1 MDEKQFAYVIQTTAS
16 EENTKLSNLIKI
28 AKVVTKSLKKTIRNN
43 DLNIYQFISPKK
55 LVNANNLS
63 KISKDNEE
71 DLIKF
76 CKEYEGS
83 AFFLFFYRSKFLWH
97 ANFRDMSAKFD
108 FTAYGTF
115 SKFKPGVWMG
125 YSGGEY
131 DSGIVHDPLTGDVA
145 SFDEYNLNN
154 KEAKKRKISWI
165 KNYLTI
171 QEKDIKKFL

>member
-1 MDEKQFAYVIQTTAS
+1 MDEKLFAYVIQSNSS
-16 EENTKLSNLIKI
+16 EENTNLSHLKKLL
-28 AKVVTKSLKKTIRNN
+28 KVVIKSLKKCTRND
-43 DLNIYQFISPKK
+43 DLNIYLFISSKK
-55 LVNANNLS
+55 LLNVNDLN

-71 DLIKF
+71 NLIKF

-83 AFFLFFYRSKFLWH
+83 FFFLFFHSSKMLWY

-108 FTAYGTF
+108 STAYGTF
-115 SKFKPGVWMG
+115 SKFKPGSWMG

-131 DSGIVHDPLTGDVA
+131 DSGIVYDPTTEDTA

-165 KNYLTI
+165 KSYLTI

>member
-1 MDEKQFAYVIQTTAS
+1 MNEKLFPYVIQTNAS
-16 EENTKLSNLIKI
+16 EENTNLSHLKKFL
-28 AKVVTKSLKKTIRNN
+28 KVVIKSLKKCTRND
-43 DLNIYQFISPKK
+43 DLNIYQFISSKK
-55 LVNANNLS
+55 LMNVNDLN

-71 DLIKF
+71 NLIKF

-83 AFFLFFYRSKFLWH
+83 FFFLFFHRSKMLWH

-115 SKFKPGVWMG
+115 SKFKPGIWMG

-131 DSGIVHDPLTGDVA
+131 DSGIVYDPTTEDTA
-145 SFDEYNLNN
+145 SFNEYNLNN
-154 KEAKKRKISWI
+154 KEAKERKISWI
-165 KNYLTI
+165 KSYLTI

>member
-1 MDEKQFAYVIQTTAS
+1 MDEKLFAYVIQSNSS
-16 EENTKLSNLIKI
+16 EENTNLSHLKKL
-28 AKVVTKSLKKTIRNN
+28 AKVVIKSLKKCTRND
-43 DLNIYQFISPKK
+43 DLNIYLFISSKK
-55 LVNANNLS
+55 LLNVNDLN

-71 DLIKF
+71 NLIRF

-83 AFFLFFYRSKFLWH
+83 VFFLFFHSSKMLWH

-115 SKFKPGVWMG
+115 SKFKPGIWMG

-131 DSGIVHDPLTGDVA
+131 DSGIVHDPLTGDTA

-154 KEAKKRKISWI
+154 KEARNRKISWI
-165 KNYLTI
+165 KSYLII
-171 QEKDIKKFL
+171 QEKDLKKFL

>member
-1 MDEKQFAYVIQTTAS
+1 MDEKLFAYVIQS
-16 EENTKLSNLIKI
+16 NPSDENTNLSHLKKLL
-28 AKVVTKSLKKTIRNN
+28 KVVIKSLKKCTRND
-43 DLNIYQFISPKK
+43 DLNIYLFISSKK
-55 LVNANNLS
+55 LLNVNDLN

-71 DLIKF
+71 NLIKF

-83 AFFLFFYRSKFLWH
+83 FFFLFFHSSKMLWY

-115 SKFKPGVWMG
+115 SKFKPGIWMG

-131 DSGIVHDPLTGDVA
+131 DSGIVYDPTTEDTA

-154 KEAKKRKISWI
+154 KDAKKRKISWI
-165 KNYLTI
+165 KSYLTI

>member
-1 MDEKQFAYVIQTTAS
+1 M
-16 EENTKLSNLIKI
+16 
-28 AKVVTKSLKKTIRNN
+28 
-43 DLNIYQFISPKK
+43 
-55 LVNANNLS
+55 
-63 KISKDNEE
+63 
-71 DLIKF
+71 
-76 CKEYEGS
+76 KE
-83 AFFLFFYRSKFLWH
+83 AFFFLFFHRSKMLWH

-115 SKFKPGVWMG
+115 SKFKPGIWMG

-131 DSGIVHDPLTGDVA
+131 DSGIVYDPTTEDTA

-165 KNYLTI
+165 KSYLTI

>member
-1 MDEKQFAYVIQTTAS
+1 MDEKLFAYVIQSNSS
-16 EENTKLSNLIKI
+16 EENTNLSHLKKLL
-28 AKVVTKSLKKTIRNN
+28 KVVIKSLKKCTRND
-43 DLNIYQFISPKK
+43 DLNIYLFISSKK
-55 LVNANNLS
+55 LLNVNDLN

-71 DLIKF
+71 NLIKF

-83 AFFLFFYRSKFLWH
+83 FFFLFFHSSKMLWY

-115 SKFKPGVWMG
+115 SKFKPGIWMR

-131 DSGIVHDPLTGDVA
+131 DSGIVYDPTTEDTA

-165 KNYLTI
+165 KSYLTI

>member
-1 MDEKQFAYVIQTTAS
+1 MDEKLFAYVIQS
-16 EENTKLSNLIKI
+16 NPSDENTNLSHLKKLL
-28 AKVVTKSLKKTIRNN
+28 KVVIKSLKKCTRND
-43 DLNIYQFISPKK
+43 DLNIYLFISSKK
-55 LVNANNLS
+55 LLNVNDLN

-71 DLIKF
+71 NLIKF

-83 AFFLFFYRSKFLWH
+83 FFFLFFHSSKMLWY

-115 SKFKPGVWMG
+115 SKFKPGIWMG
-125 YSGGEY
+125 YSGVEY
-131 DSGIVHDPLTGDVA
+131 DSGIVYDPTTEDTA

-165 KNYLTI
+165 KSYLTI